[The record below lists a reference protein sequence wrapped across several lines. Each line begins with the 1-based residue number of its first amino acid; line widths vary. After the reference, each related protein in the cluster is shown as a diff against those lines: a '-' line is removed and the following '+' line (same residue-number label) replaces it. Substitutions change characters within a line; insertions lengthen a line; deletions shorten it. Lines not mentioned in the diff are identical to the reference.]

1 MKQGWEIKRLDD
13 ACEVEYGTRV
23 VQKRDGGTVYPVYG
37 GGGATFFMDTF
48 NREDCLVVAR
58 FAMSAQCTR
67 FVEGKFFL
75 NDSGLTVR
83 PKNDKELS
91 PDFLDLQMR
100 FLNDHIYSLSRG
112 TAQRNLDVPAFRNIQ
127 IVFPKSIQEQQRIVS
142 ILDEAFAAI
151 AKAKANAEQNLQNA
165 KELFESY
172 LQGVFEKKGDGWE
185 KQKLSDIAFVK
196 SGGTP
201 SRSKKEYW
209 EGNIAWYSSGELN
222 DIYTKNPERFINELA
237 IENSNA
243 KLFPKGSLLIGM
255 YDTAAL
261 KMSIIDRD
269 ATFNQAIAGVKPN
282 SKIDLLFIFC
292 AINAQKPE
300 LLNLRRGTRQK
311 NLSLEKIKDIQIPL
325 PPIKEQQAIVHQL
338 DALRAETQK
347 LEAIYQQKLLH
358 LEELKKS
365 VLQKAFAGELT
376 SSATLN
382 VSSNKTIPLQ
392 KVEGISSTDLQA
404 GITAI
409 ALQKHSEQNKQDA
422 FGHVKAEKI
431 VHLAEYILGVDLERN
446 PVKDAAGPNDFP
458 HAKKVESRAAK
469 AGFYTVAKKAADQEA
484 GYIFTQGRS
493 MNSLIQKTQNCL
505 GERNELLSQLLKLLV
520 PMKTQQ
526 AEIVATVYAAWNNLI
541 LHGNQFTDN
550 DIVTEA
556 RENWR
561 VEKLQI
567 SREKFFNAIEWMR
580 KYEFLIPIGN
590 GKPVKTKS
598 L

>member
-484 GYIFTQGRS
+484 GYIFTQGSS